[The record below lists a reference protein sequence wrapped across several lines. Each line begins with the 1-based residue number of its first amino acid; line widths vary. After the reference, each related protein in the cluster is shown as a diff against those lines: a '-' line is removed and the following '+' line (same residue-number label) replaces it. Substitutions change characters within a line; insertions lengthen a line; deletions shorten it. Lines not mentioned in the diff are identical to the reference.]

1 MGGHRD
7 RMDDHGIVERFY
19 FILFALYCF
28 IRSLLFYS
36 RSTVLFA
43 LCCFIRS
50 LPFYSLFFVRS
61 LSFALFYALFLF
73 ALFFSRSFI
82 GIEGRGKKGKKR
94 KKEIH
99 LCTGSEGQV
108 KCPWSGEWQIAV
120 KWPASA
126 GQMAVCP
133 WLPWLFAGAVY
144 AHTHV
149 HHHHHRHHRARRC
162 CRVQRGWMDWKAG
175 KSRST

>member
-28 IRSLLFYS
+28 IRALLFYS
-36 RSTVLFA
+36 PSAVLFA
-43 LCCFIRS
+43 LYRFIRS
-50 LPFYSLFFVRS
+50 
-61 LSFALFYALFLF
+61 FLF
-73 ALFFSRSFI
+73 ALFHSLFLMPSFYSLFSFI
-82 GIEGRGKKGKKR
+82 GIEGTGKKGKKR

-126 GQMAVCP
+126 GQMADCP